1 MNLKNKTI
9 LMNLLKIIAEIR
21 GGYIS
26 RGSGDKQLCTE
37 INDWNHLKGKRSQ
50 VVKPFCF
57 SWAVELASSYS
68 PSPVNLG

>member
-1 MNLKNKTI
+1 
-9 LMNLLKIIAEIR
+9 MNLLKIIAEIR

-37 INDWNHLKGKRSQ
+37 INDWNHLKRKRSQ

-57 SWAVELASSYS
+57 SWAVELASDDACSSCS
-68 PSPVNLG
+68 PSPVDLG